1 MRTPPRSSLV
11 FGALAVVSGLAAVW
25 LMQSWAARIERA
37 RPDGGSPRTVVVAAL
52 DLARGTAI
60 TTDDLTTRTLPSAFA
75 PPGSM
80 TDVDAL
86 VGRTLAA
93 DVPSGEAVTPARL
106 AGTAVG
112 PVAAIVP
119 ADQRAYLMAS
129 GLPPG
134 AVRPGDRIDVLAT
147 FGGGRSHVETVA
159 EGLEVARTLAPRA
172 GSPLPAATTTGS
184 SGGDTLVLLVDP
196 DTAERLAYAAAFA
209 KLTVIVA
216 PPLTASASPAPSV
229 APDAQP

>member
-1 MRTPPRSSLV
+1 MV
-11 FGALAVVSGLAAVW
+11 FGGLAVVSGLAAVW

-37 RPDGGSPRTVVVAAL
+37 RPDGGSPRAVVVAAL
-52 DLARGTAI
+52 DLTRGTAL
-60 TTDDLTTRTLPSAFA
+60 TPDDLTTRTLPSAFA
-75 PPGSM
+75 PPGSV

-112 PVAAIVP
+112 PVAALVP
-119 ADQRAYLMAS
+119 ADRRAYLMAS
-129 GLPPG
+129 GLPPA
-134 AVRPGDRIDVLAT
+134 AVRPGDRVDVLAT

-159 EGLEVARTLAPRA
+159 EGLEIARTLAGKA
-172 GSPLPAATTTGS
+172 ALPSVATTGS
-184 SGGDTLVLLVDP
+184 SGGDTLVLLVDT
-196 DTAERLAYAAAFA
+196 DTAQRLAFAAAFA

-216 PPLTASASPAPSV
+216 PPLTASASSLPS
-229 APDAQP
+229 PNSRP